1 MPRYP
6 RAFLPGIPLH
16 IVQRGHNRQPVFV
29 NASDYRYYLQNLM
42 EVKVERNI
50 RLLAYCLM
58 TNHVHLV
65 ILPDEDAKAVSK
77 LMRVLAA
84 RQTRHVNKLE
94 NRSGTLWE
102 GRYKASLID
111 TDEYLLACCRYVDLN
126 PVRARIVAEPQDYVW
141 SGYQGR
147 TGLTNDPL
155 LDDHCIF
162 SALGP
167 TRTACARS
175 YAEFVKSGIGDDEL
189 AFIRQSVQRNQLT
202 GGSRFKAT
210 IEARLGRRLSNKAQG
225 RPRKDR

>member
-16 IVQRGHNRQPVFV
+16 IVQRGHDRQPVFV
-29 NASDYRYYLQNLM
+29 NAADYRYYLQNLM

-50 RLLAYCLM
+50 RLLSYCLM

-126 PVRARIVAEPQDYVW
+126 PVRARIVAEPQDYAW
-141 SGYQGR
+141 SGYNGR
-147 TGLTNDPL
+147 TGLSDDPL
-155 LDDHCIF
+155 LDDHSIF
-162 SALGP
+162 SSLDQTPA
-167 TRTACARS
+167 ACAHG

-225 RPRKDR
+225 RPRKDQ